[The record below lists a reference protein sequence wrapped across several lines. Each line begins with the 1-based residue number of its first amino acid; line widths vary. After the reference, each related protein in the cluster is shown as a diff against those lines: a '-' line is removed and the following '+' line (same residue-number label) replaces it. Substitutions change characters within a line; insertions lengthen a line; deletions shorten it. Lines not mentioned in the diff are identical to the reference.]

1 MICKRIICKKVMEKC
16 KIWLINEIPTKL
28 MESKPESKKEIK
40 PAKNNSNTTIART
53 LKTPKPA
60 EININ

>member
-1 MICKRIICKKVMEKC
+1 MEKW
-16 KIWLINEIPTKL
+16 KIWLINEIPTRL

-40 PAKNNSNTTIART
+40 PTKKIPTLTIART